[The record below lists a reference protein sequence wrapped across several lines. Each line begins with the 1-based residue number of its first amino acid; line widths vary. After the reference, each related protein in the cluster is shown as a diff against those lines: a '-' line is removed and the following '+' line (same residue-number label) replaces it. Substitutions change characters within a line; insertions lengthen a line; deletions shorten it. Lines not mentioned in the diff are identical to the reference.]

1 MRVHRLLRVAA
12 FCLCIAAF
20 TGKTMAQAVDV
31 YVGGTDNGKAT
42 VWKNGTP
49 QYLAD
54 KGIINSVVVH
64 NGNVYAA
71 GYENVSGT
79 YVGKVWKNGTELYA
93 LSTGES
99 AATSIYVSE
108 SGVVY
113 VAGVE
118 IVPGQYVGRVWKDGI
133 VESGYADAYWLSSI
147 FIDGSDIYAAGGTSV
162 GEAAVWKNGTLLY
175 TLCSGVE
182 DAANSLFVFDGD
194 VYTTGREYD
203 DVNNIYPFKVWKN
216 NAALYTSEKDAWG
229 SSIYIS
235 EGVIYAVGYQYSENE
250 YIATLWTD
258 GVAAELVGGSEG
270 NSVFVYDGDVYVAGE
285 NWDTSKALLWVNGTA
300 TTLATNGVAYSVFV
314 VEKSYTITATA
325 GTNGTITPNGEVIV
339 SVGKNQ
345 TFTFSAN
352 SGYEIEK
359 VLIDGTN
366 DTAAVT
372 AGTYTFE
379 NVTADHTI
387 SVSFK
392 SITGIAEITSDQ
404 FRLYP
409 NPTDGK
415 LLIESGNLCV
425 EKVEIYD
432 IHGRNVLSRTPNL
445 SPETVIDI
453 SHLPSGTY
461 FVKLKTATEE
471 LTKKVIKE

>member
-31 YVGGTDNGKAT
+31 YVGGQDNGKAT

-54 KGIINSVVVH
+54 NGEIYSVVLH
-64 NGNVYAA
+64 KGNVYAA
-71 GYENVSGT
+71 GYEIVSGT
-79 YVGKVWKNGTELYA
+79 DIAKVWKNGEELYA
-93 LSTGES
+93 LSTERS
-99 AATSIYVSE
+99 YAISIAVSE

-113 VAGVE
+113 VAGSE
-118 IVPGQYVGRVWKDGI
+118 QSVGRVWKDGV
-133 VESGYADAYWLSSI
+133 VESGYIDAAELYSI
-147 FIDGSDIYAAGGTSV
+147 FIDGSNIYAVGYTTDFKGG
-162 GEAAVWKNGTLLY
+162 VWKNGTLLY
-175 TLCSGVE
+175 TLTSGERE
-182 DAANSLFVFDGD
+182 DGVFSVFVSDGD
-194 VYTTGREYD
+194 IYTTGSEYD
-203 DVNNIYPFKVWKN
+203 VVNDIYAFRVWKN
-216 NAALYTSEKDAWG
+216 NATLYTSEMYSWG
-229 SSIYIS
+229 NSIYIS
-235 EGVIYAVGYQYSENE
+235 EGVIYVAGYQNNYL
-250 YIATLWTD
+250 IATLWTN
-258 GVAAELVGGSEG
+258 GIATELAGGG
-270 NSVFVYDGDVYVAGE
+270 NATSVFVYGSDVYVAGRG
-285 NWDTSKALLWVNGTA
+285 NNGKPLLWVNGTA
-300 TTLATNGVAYSVFV
+300 TTLATYGIANSVFV
-314 VEKSYTITATA
+314 VKNSYKITAAA
-325 GTNGTITPNGEVIV
+325 GTNGTITPNGEITVTE
-339 SVGKNQ
+339 GEDQ

-359 VLIDGTN
+359 VLIDGDN

-392 SITGIAEITSDQ
+392 SITGIAEITNDQ

-445 SPETVIDI
+445 SPETEIDI
-453 SHLPSGTY
+453 SYLPSGTY
-461 FVKLKTATEE
+461 FVKLKTVTEE